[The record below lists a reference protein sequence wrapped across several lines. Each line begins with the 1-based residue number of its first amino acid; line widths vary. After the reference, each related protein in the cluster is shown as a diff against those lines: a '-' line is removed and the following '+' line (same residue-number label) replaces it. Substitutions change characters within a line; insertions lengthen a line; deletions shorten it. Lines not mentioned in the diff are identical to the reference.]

1 MTTRC
6 ERGERRLPL
15 LSAVAAVSS
24 AIAEA
29 GKEAEE
35 MRVEAS
41 AELPSVSSRGTG
53 KLGEK
58 DDALAAADSVRRRR
72 RPLSGSTSGLPAASL
87 SLSRSREAVLRRRE
101 RVIMRPCGTTT
112 TTGAAGDA
120 DSGDASSVDRAGEV
134 EGLTALIDFEAS
146 EVPLTLWRDT
156 APRPRS
162 PRAPPVVLPRPSR
175 PRPRPLPRAPR
186 PRIVESTVT
195 TASASRGRGEDVTI
209 SSPGSSSGAPAAPLP
224 RPPRPRP

>member
-15 LSAVAAVSS
+15 LSAVAAVSPAS
-24 AIAEA
+24 AEA
-29 GKEAEE
+29 GEEAEE

-41 AELPSVSSRGTG
+41 AELPSVPSRGAGELG
-53 KLGEK
+53 KK

-72 RPLSGSTSGLPAASL
+72 RPLSGSASGLPVASL
-87 SLSRSREAVLRRRE
+87 SLSRSREAVPRRRE

-120 DSGDASSVDRAGEV
+120 ASEDASSVDGADGV
-134 EGLTALIDFEAS
+134 EWITVLTNFEAS
-146 EVPLTLWRDT
+146 EVPLTLSRDT

-175 PRPRPLPRAPR
+175 PRPRSLPRAPR
-186 PRIVESTVT
+186 PRIVESTLT
-195 TASASRGRGEDVTI
+195 TASASRGCGEDDTI
-209 SSPGSSSGAPAAPLP
+209 SSPGSASGAPAGPLP
-224 RPPRPRP
+224 RPPCPRP